1 MMRCVRY
8 DSQARSIAGDRNPAY
23 PFISFIS
30 VSVEN
35 DKYLNILSV
44 SKVFSMARRKRE
56 PKKLKQEFIKA
67 IKAREYLLDN
77 GQHVIVMR
85 FPDGTGTVLMKVPS
99 GKSYAEWK
107 RVVRQKNYLKKI
119 MPKAEGGIYDKIGAI
134 IES

>member
-1 MMRCVRY
+1 
-8 DSQARSIAGDRNPAY
+8 
-23 PFISFIS
+23 
-30 VSVEN
+30 
-35 DKYLNILSV
+35 
-44 SKVFSMARRKRE
+44 MARRKRE

-77 GQHVIVMR
+77 GQQVIVMR

-134 IES
+134 IED